1 MCKGNCLQGRRCTCG
16 EVITVD
22 KVVID
27 LATRAKLLAHCDDVG
42 PILRFF
48 QLVREYQVTKDAVLC
63 ERLKLFN
70 LITHV
75 TTKLGCADAIRGQFL
90 EGHDNG
96 DHTVQHR

>member
-1 MCKGNCLQGRRCTCG
+1 MCKGNCLQGRHCTCG

-22 KVVID
+22 RVVID
-27 LATRAKLLAHCDDVG
+27 LAARAKLLTACDDIG

-48 QLVREYQVTKDAVLC
+48 QLVREYQAEQDAVLC
-63 ERLKLFN
+63 EQSPGR
-70 LITHV
+70 
-75 TTKLGCADAIRGQFL
+75 DAAAHWIRSQFL